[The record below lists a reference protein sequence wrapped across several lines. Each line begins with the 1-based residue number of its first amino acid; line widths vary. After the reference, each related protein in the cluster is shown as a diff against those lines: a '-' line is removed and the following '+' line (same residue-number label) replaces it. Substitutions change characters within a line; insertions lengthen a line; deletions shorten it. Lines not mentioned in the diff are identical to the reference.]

1 MNYRHERSLL
11 LLLALFTL
19 LTACA
24 RPPVTAPALTS
35 VLPSHP
41 EQLTFE
47 PLTFQVPEVEK
58 MVLPNGIQLYFREDR
73 ELPLVQITAMI
84 EAGSIGDPAQKPGQG
99 ALFAAGLRG
108 GGAGDRSPAEM
119 DEYLARLAAD
129 LSVGTDT
136 YATTLTMS
144 LRAADLPDGLAVLE
158 DLLRRPAFDPTRLE
172 ISRRQMLE
180 GIRRQDDNPG
190 SVASRALM
198 RAIYGNHPL
207 GRTPTVDTVAA
218 IARADLLDFHQR
230 YFHPNNL
237 WLSISGDID
246 RQDLLGMLERIFGD
260 WAQQPLASQ
269 PLPPVV
275 AAPKPMV
282 LVGSRDIPQTTILL
296 GAIGIDKDDPDLHA
310 VRVMN
315 YILGG
320 GGFNSRLM
328 REVRSDRGLAYSV
341 YSSYQVGRRLPGAF
355 VAGSETRSATTGT
368 VVQIMKEQMRAMRDQ
383 PVTAEELRLAK
394 ESLVNS
400 FVFAFTDS
408 HEIVAQTMRLDFYD
422 YPPDYLQT
430 YRDRVAAV
438 TSESVQQ
445 AARKHLR
452 PDELTVVLVGQAEV
466 FGADLAE
473 LGLPQ
478 EEIPRER

>member
-1 MNYRHERSLL
+1 MNYRHGRSLF
-11 LLLALFTL
+11 LLLALLSL
-19 LTACA
+19 LVACA
-24 RPPVTAPALTS
+24 RPQAPTATPTPAI
-35 VLPSHP
+35 PSHP

-58 MVLPNGIQLYFREDR
+58 MTLPNGIRLYFREDR
-73 ELPLVQITAMI
+73 ELPLVQITAMV
-84 EAGSIGDPAQKPGQG
+84 EAGTIGDPEPKTGQG

-119 DEYLARLAAD
+119 DEHLARLAAD

-136 YATTLTMS
+136 YATTFTMS

-158 DLLRRPAFDPTRLE
+158 DLLRRPGFDPTRLE

-207 GRTPTVDTVAA
+207 GRTPKIETVAA
-218 IARADLLDFHQR
+218 VSRTDLLDFHQR

-246 RQDLLGMLERIFGD
+246 RQELLGMLERVFGD
-260 WAQQPLASQ
+260 WTQQPLVPQ
-269 PLPPVV
+269 QIPPVT
-275 AAPKPMV
+275 AAPQPMV

-341 YSSYQVGRRLPGAF
+341 YSSYQVGRRLPGPF
-355 VAGSETRSATTGT
+355 VSGSETRTAATVT
-368 VVQIMKEQMRAMRDQ
+368 VVQLMKEQMRNMRSQ

-438 TSESVQQ
+438 TVDDVLQ

-452 PDELTVVLVGQAEV
+452 PDDLTVALVGQAEV
-466 FGADLAE
+466 FAADLAE